1 TSLRRRITLRMEAV
15 GVEDFAS
22 YQAHLEVHPGEFG
35 DLLNTVL
42 INVTS
47 FFRDEDA
54 WAALKAQ
61 VIPAI
66 AANAGED
73 RPIRIWSV
81 GCASGEEPYSIA
93 MLMAEQLGTA
103 EFCRRVKIY
112 ATDLDEEALKIARA
126 ASYAPRDVEGI
137 PPEY

>member
-1 TSLRRRITLRMEAV
+1 PPDPEFEALLRHIQESRGLDFRGYKRTSLRRRITLRMEAV

-81 GCASGEEPYSIA
+81 GCASGEEPYSI
-93 MLMAEQLGTA
+93 
-103 EFCRRVKIY
+103 
-112 ATDLDEEALKIARA
+112 
-126 ASYAPRDVEGI
+126 
-137 PPEY
+137 